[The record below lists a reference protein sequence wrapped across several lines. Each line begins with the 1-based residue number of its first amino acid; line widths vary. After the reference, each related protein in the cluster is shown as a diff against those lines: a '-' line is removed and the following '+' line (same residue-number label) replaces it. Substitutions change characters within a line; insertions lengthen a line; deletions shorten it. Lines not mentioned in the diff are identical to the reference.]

1 MFASCRIWGV
11 GMDFWRVHDPT
22 LGTVRFDRIYYM
34 LVGREK
40 IGKRAAYL
48 DQSVQI
54 YHSSHSQRH

>member
-1 MFASCRIWGV
+1 MFAGCRIWG
-11 GMDFWRVHDPT
+11 MNFWRVLDPT
-22 LGTVRFDRIYYM
+22 LRTVRLDRIYYM

-54 YHSSHSQRH
+54 FHSSNSQRH